1 MLWID
6 PVRDLFVVFL
16 TNRSLEPK
24 VRRSLTALRDI
35 RSSVSDLVLSADT
48 R

>member
-1 MLWID
+1 MVWID

-16 TNRSLEPK
+16 TNRSLAPRA
-24 VRRSLTALRDI
+24 RRSLTAMRDI
-35 RSSVSDLVLSADT
+35 RSALSDMVLDAQT